1 MVCRCGHSF
10 VDPSRSPEKMKPRE
24 KYRRGDLSGF
34 AVMFGFVGLARM
46 GEGALAYHLAKEHRP
61 DLTVNERLLAAGF
74 FLVLGLAYWWVGW
87 LVWKR
92 KAVVY
97 NPAMV
102 FAAVGLCQFPVG
114 LILGIFLLIG
124 LSKNKH
130 LLTKR

>member
-24 KYRRGDLSGF
+24 KYRRGDLSGL

-46 GEGALAYHLAKEHRP
+46 GEGPLAYYLSLEHRP
-61 DLTVNERLLAAGF
+61 DMDHTTRLLVAGF
-74 FLVLGLAYWWVGW
+74 FVLLGFAYWWVGW
-87 LVWKR
+87 AVWQR
-92 KAVVY
+92 KTGVY
-97 NPAMV
+97 SPAMV
-102 FAAVGLCQFPVG
+102 LAAVGLCQCPVG